1 MVWKTIYFV
10 AYFNKMEKLQRVVT
24 LYICISIHAYRPRGV
39 SWTANTILRNILK
52 CRQVAQLAASGPL
65 PMWPW
70 LMASPRLWQHSWH
83 IFLITFFFFLE
94 EEVLL
99 LLFSSST
106 NFVFSDIQRHTSSS
120 SPAMFC
126 TSNYIW
132 KNTLSSFIPLGS
144 QATSMADNQDGP
156 LLSSKILQ
164 FSGKSKYGKNQV
176 LEAPKPWWMPTTT
189 F

>member
-52 CRQVAQLAASGPL
+52 CRQAVQLAASSPL

-83 IFLITFFFFLE
+83 IFLITSFFDLRKKSYFCFSPAQLISSS
-94 EEVLL
+94 VISRGTPPPAPQQCSAPLTTSGKIRYP
-99 LLFSSST
+99 LLFHLGAKPQAWLIIRMVPFYQVKYCS
-106 NFVFSDIQRHTSSS
+106 FQV
-120 SPAMFC
+120 
-126 TSNYIW
+126 
-132 KNTLSSFIPLGS
+132 KVNTERTRF
-144 QATSMADNQDGP
+144 
-156 LLSSKILQ
+156 
-164 FSGKSKYGKNQV
+164 
-176 LEAPKPWWMPTTT
+176 
-189 F
+189 